1 MVIHHM
7 PDMVA
12 AIKMFKSMLK
22 PNGLLFIYEFEA
34 TDNAKAGALKDK
46 KKSHGV
52 FHAGLTPST
61 FMELMQAAGLKTLH
75 SKVFSNGLDETL
87 AFAFLPTNN
96 NVTDMKILGN

>member
-34 TDNAKAGALKDK
+34 TDNAKAVKRIANRSFS
-46 KKSHGV
+46 KS
-52 FHAGLTPST
+52 FH
-61 FMELMQAAGLKTLH
+61 
-75 SKVFSNGLDETL
+75 
-87 AFAFLPTNN
+87 
-96 NVTDMKILGN
+96 